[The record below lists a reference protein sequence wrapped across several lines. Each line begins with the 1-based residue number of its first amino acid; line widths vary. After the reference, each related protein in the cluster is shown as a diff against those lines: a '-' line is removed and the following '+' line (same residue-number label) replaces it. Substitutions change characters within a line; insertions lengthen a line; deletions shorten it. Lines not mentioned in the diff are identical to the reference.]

1 MEKKLVAYFSA
12 SGVTKKV
19 AEEIAEIEQADL
31 FEITPEIPYTKADL
45 DWRDKN
51 SRSTVEMSDPNC
63 RPAIV

>member
-31 FEITPEIPYTKADL
+31 FDHTGDSLHESGSGLERQKFKVDC
-45 DWRDKN
+45 RD
-51 SRSTVEMSDPNC
+51 E
-63 RPAIV
+63 